1 MSTEESKATTQN
13 AELMDVEY
21 CPFSAASKM
30 AYERTLLEVSGL
42 DGLKKTNKEILT
54 KTTDLDVD
62 LSDAD
67 INSQNIYEALAML

>member
-1 MSTEESKATTQN
+1 MHTKEAKATTQN
-13 AELMDVEY
+13 AETMGIEY
-21 CPFSAASKM
+21 SPSSAASKM
-30 AYERTLLEVSGL
+30 AYERTLLKVSGL

-54 KTTDLDVD
+54 KITDLDGD